1 MKKIYLTVALLALVI
16 SSNAALAQ
24 EPSFYDCQNKRIRM
38 SIPSMPLGE
47 AVARFTELTH
57 CPVSIDADEVANT
70 DVHEIPTFAV
80 KGKLTPR
87 KALALMLSSS
97 PLKAK
102 EIKGGFS
109 IYQN

>member
-1 MKKIYLTVALLALVI
+1 
-16 SSNAALAQ
+16 
-24 EPSFYDCQNKRIRM
+24 
-38 SIPSMPLGE
+38 MPLGE

-70 DVHEIPTFAV
+70 DVHEIPTFIV

-87 KALALMLSSS
+87 KALTLMLSSS
-97 PLKAK
+97 PLKVR

-109 IYQN
+109 IYQK